1 MKPENTV
8 PLTQYELI
16 DGPELA
22 ARWKVTAVVPEFR
35 RLCAVTSRGAEK
47 RIATHGAQCAA
58 GSRSGL
64 PPVSWSTTPF
74 ADFCG
79 TVRVN
84 RFPLSHVL

>member
-47 RIATHGAQCAA
+47 RITTNKLGDDDDQHCAYSSDRTMA
-58 GSRSGL
+58 NVYRQK
-64 PPVSWSTTPF
+64 
-74 ADFCG
+74 
-79 TVRVN
+79 
-84 RFPLSHVL
+84 